1 MTCLIQKFFASDAH
15 NRPSLTLEEV
25 MFKAYENTFADLP
38 AGRTSLRSSERR
50 SLRPAT
56 AHIKR
61 PGLFD

>member
-38 AGRTSLRSSERR
+38 AGRTSLRSSERN
-50 SLRPAT
+50 LRPAP